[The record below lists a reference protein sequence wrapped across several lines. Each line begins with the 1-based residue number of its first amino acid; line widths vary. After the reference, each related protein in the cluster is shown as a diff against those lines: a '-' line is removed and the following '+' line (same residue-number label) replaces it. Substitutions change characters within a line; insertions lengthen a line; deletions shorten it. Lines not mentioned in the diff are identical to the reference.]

1 MRAKIGHRLR
11 SDDSVVNHRNLR
23 EEWHM
28 KAAALLVVMA
38 LTTAPAVAQQSTPI
52 HAAIARAA
60 QASAEQSPGP
70 GGETSA
76 THGRTLFWSGLALGV
91 AGVTT
96 SVLGL
101 TVLRTED
108 SSTGNAP
115 ASTYAACVAQKN
127 GDPVYATNQCD
138 ALKGK
143 NLKLLWGGV
152 ALSGVGAVLMIRGS
166 NISANLS
173 PTSIG
178 LFHHW
183 HF

>member
-1 MRAKIGHRLR
+1 
-11 SDDSVVNHRNLR
+11 
-23 EEWHM
+23 M
-28 KAAALLVVMA
+28 KAAALLVVIA
-38 LTTAPAVAQQSTPI
+38 LAATPVVAQEPAPI
-52 HAAIARAA
+52 HASIARAA
-60 QASAEQSPGP
+60 HASAEQSAPQS
-70 GGETSA
+70 GGGRSA
-76 THGRTLFWSGLALGV
+76 AGGRALFWSGLALGV

-96 SVLGL
+96 SMLGL

-115 ASTYAACVAQKN
+115 AGTYAACVAQRN
-127 GDPVYATNQCD
+127 SNPVYATNQCD
-138 ALKGK
+138 GLKAK

-152 ALSGVGAVLMIRGS
+152 AVSGLGAALMIRGS
-166 NISANLS
+166 HTSADLT

>member
-1 MRAKIGHRLR
+1 
-11 SDDSVVNHRNLR
+11 
-23 EEWHM
+23 M
-28 KAAALLVVMA
+28 KAAALLVVIA
-38 LTTAPAVAQQSTPI
+38 LAATPVAAQEPAPI
-52 HAAIARAA
+52 HASIARAA
-60 QASAEQSPGP
+60 HESAEQSTPRSADGP
-70 GGETSA
+70 SASGGRA
-76 THGRTLFWSGLALGV
+76 LFWSGLALGV

-115 ASTYAACVAQKN
+115 KGTYAACVAQKN
-127 GDPVYATNQCD
+127 SNPVYATNQCD

-143 NLKLLWGGV
+143 NLALLWGGV

-166 NISANLS
+166 RTSADLT

-178 LFHHW
+178 LFHH
-183 HF
+183 FSF

>member
-1 MRAKIGHRLR
+1 
-11 SDDSVVNHRNLR
+11 
-23 EEWHM
+23 M
-28 KAAALLVVMA
+28 KAAALFVVIA
-38 LTTAPAVAQQSTPI
+38 LTTTPVVAQEPAPI
-52 HAAIARAA
+52 HASIARAA
-60 QASAEQSPGP
+60 HESAERSSPRSADGSSAA
-70 GGETSA
+70 GGRA
-76 THGRTLFWSGLALGV
+76 LFWSGLALGV

-96 SVLGL
+96 STLGL

-115 ASTYAACVAQKN
+115 KATYAACVAQKN
-127 GDPVYATNQCD
+127 SNPVYATNQCD

-143 NLKLLWGGV
+143 NLTLLWSGV
-152 ALSGVGAVLMIRGS
+152 ALSGVGAVLMIRGW
-166 NISANLS
+166 NTSADLT

>member
-1 MRAKIGHRLR
+1 
-11 SDDSVVNHRNLR
+11 
-23 EEWHM
+23 M
-28 KAAALLVVMA
+28 KAAALLVVIA
-38 LTTAPAVAQQSTPI
+38 LTTTPAVAQQSTPI
-52 HAAIARAA
+52 HAAIARAV
-60 QASAEQSPGP
+60 QASAEQPPAGP
-70 GGETSA
+70 GGEKSA
-76 THGRTLFWSGLALGV
+76 AHGRTLFWSGLALGV

-115 ASTYAACVAQKN
+115 TLTYAACVAQKN
-127 GDPVYATNQCD
+127 SDPVYATNQCD

-152 ALSGVGAVLMIRGS
+152 AVAGVGGVLMIHGS
-166 NISANLS
+166 NISANVS

>member
-1 MRAKIGHRLR
+1 
-11 SDDSVVNHRNLR
+11 
-23 EEWHM
+23 M
-28 KAAALLVVMA
+28 KAAALLVVIA
-38 LTTAPAVAQQSTPI
+38 LTATPVVAQEPAPI
-52 HAAIARAA
+52 HASIARAA
-60 QASAEQSPGP
+60 HASADESSPRSPDGS
-70 GGETSA
+70 SA
-76 THGRTLFWSGLALGV
+76 TSGRALFWSGLALGV

-96 SVLGL
+96 STLGL

-115 ASTYAACVAQKN
+115 TGTYAACVEQKN
-127 GDPVYATNQCD
+127 NNAVYATNQCD

-143 NLKLLWGGV
+143 NLALLWGGV
-152 ALSGVGAVLMIRGS
+152 ALSGVGAVLMIRGWDT
-166 NISANLS
+166 SADVT